1 MSASTVTR
9 SSGTATSGR
18 DSDTDSDS
26 ARRASGRATSG
37 VVVRR
42 RMLRAATGVIA
53 ALLIVIYLSPI
64 VWLILTSFKDRV
76 DIFSSAPTLF
86 FTPTLD
92 NYIATFVDKGFAD
105 NLVNSTA
112 VGLFSTLIAMLVGV
126 PAAYSLSRIAKGESF
141 MMALLAARLLPA
153 MVLAVPLFVLA
164 SVLGVRDTYFALIA
178 AHLTF
183 ALPFTVWMMRG
194 FFLAVPTSLDEAAKL
209 DGCGEWRT
217 FLSVI
222 LPIVKPGLAATAI
235 FCLINSWNEFL
246 FALVLTGRD
255 TETLP
260 VAIPSL
266 ITPIGTSWGEVSAVG
281 TVTILPILIVSFL
294 VQKHIVAGM
303 TGGAISAE

>member
-1 MSASTVTR
+1 MSTTTVTTTR
-9 SSGTATSGR
+9 AIVTNGRGTTPALGRPSGGR
-18 DSDTDSDS
+18 
-26 ARRASGRATSG
+26 G
-37 VVVRR
+37 VVKV
-42 RMLRAATGVIA
+42 AVAIVAIA
-53 ALLIVIYLSPI
+53 IILAYLSPI

-92 NYIATFVDKGFAD
+92 NYVEAFVEKGFAD
-105 NLVNSTA
+105 NLVNSA
-112 VGLFSTLIAMLVGV
+112 VVGFVSTLVAMLVGV
-126 PAAYSLSRIAKGESF
+126 PAAYSLSRISKGEGF

-164 SVLGVRDTYFALIA
+164 SNLGLRDTYVGLIA

-194 FFLAVPTSLDEAAKL
+194 FFLAVPTTLDEAARL
-209 DGCGEWRT
+209 DGCGEWGT
-217 FLSVI
+217 FLRVI

-246 FALVLTGRD
+246 FALVLTGRH
-255 TETLP
+255 TQTLP

-266 ITPIGTSWGEVSAVG
+266 ITPIGTSWGQVAAVG
-281 TVTILPILIVSFL
+281 TVTILPVMIVAFI

>member
-1 MSASTVTR
+1 MSTTTVTTTR
-9 SSGTATSGR
+9 AIVTNGR
-18 DSDTDSDS
+18 GSTLPLR
-26 ARRASGRATSG
+26 ARPAGRG
-37 VVVRR
+37 VVRVIVAV
-42 RMLRAATGVIA
+42 AAVAI
-53 ALLIVIYLSPI
+53 IVAYLSPI
-64 VWLILTSFKDRV
+64 VWLVLTSFKDRI

-92 NYIATFVDKGFAD
+92 NYVEAFVDKGFAD
-105 NLVNSTA
+105 NLVNSA
-112 VGLFSTLIAMLVGV
+112 VVGVVSTLVAMVVGV
-126 PAAYSLSRIAKGESF
+126 PAAYSLSRISKGEGF

-164 SVLGVRDTYFALIA
+164 SNLGLRDTYVGLIA

-194 FFLAVPTSLDEAAKL
+194 FFLSVPTTLDEAARL
-209 DGCGEWRT
+209 DGCGEWGT
-217 FLSVI
+217 FLRVI

-246 FALVLTGRD
+246 FALVLTGRH
-255 TETLP
+255 TQTLP

-266 ITPIGTSWGEVSAVG
+266 ITPIGTSWGQVAAVG
-281 TVTILPILIVSFL
+281 TVTILPVMIVAFI

>member
-1 MSASTVTR
+1 M
-9 SSGTATSGR
+9 
-18 DSDTDSDS
+18 SDS
-26 ARRASGRATSG
+26 TTVQTARTETSTRPSGASGASRRLGAG
-37 VVVRR
+37 RILAGALAVV
-42 RMLRAATGVIA
+42 AIA
-53 ALLIVIYLSPI
+53 VYLSPI
-64 VWLILTSFKDRV
+64 PWLIVTSFKQRV
-76 DIFSSAPTLF
+76 DIFSSSIVF
-86 FTPTLD
+86 SPTLD
-92 NYIATFVDKGFAD
+92 NYRSAFIDKGFTD
-105 NLVNSTA
+105 NLVNSA
-112 VGLFSTLIAMLVGV
+112 VVGLASTLIAMLAGV
-126 PAAYSLSRIAKGESF
+126 PAAYSLSRSGRGEGY

-164 SVLGVRDTYFALIA
+164 STVGLRDTYVALVL

-183 ALPFTVWMMRG
+183 GLPFTVWMMRG
-194 FFLAVPTSLDEAAKL
+194 FFLSVPVSLDEAARL

-217 FLSVI
+217 FMSVI
-222 LPIVKPGLAATAI
+222 LPLVRPGLAATAI

-266 ITPIGTSWGEVSAVG
+266 ITPIGTSWGQISAVG
-281 TVTILPILIVSFL
+281 TVTIMPVLIVAFV

>member
-1 MSASTVTR
+1 MTTTDARVETR
-9 SSGTATSGR
+9 PQRTER
-18 DSDTDSDS
+18 P
-26 ARRASGRATSG
+26 RRTPRR
-37 VVVRR
+37 VVVTAFSV
-42 RMLRAATGVIA
+42 LIPA
-53 ALLIVIYLSPI
+53 ALMLAYLSPI
-64 VWLILTSFKDRV
+64 VWLVLTSFKNRV

-86 FTPTLD
+86 FTPTLA
-92 NYIATFVDKGFAD
+92 NYVEAFVTKGFTE
-105 NLVNSTA
+105 NLVNSA
-112 VGLFSTLIAMLVGV
+112 VVGIASTLIALVVGL
-126 PAAYSLSRIAKGESF
+126 PAAYSLSRASKGEGF

-164 SVLGVRDTYFALIA
+164 SNLGLRDTYAGLIA

-194 FFLAVPTSLDEAAKL
+194 FFLAVPVALDEAAQL
-209 DGCGEWRT
+209 DGCGEWGT
-217 FLSVI
+217 FLRVI

-246 FALVLTGRD
+246 FALVLTGRE
-255 TETLP
+255 TQTLP

-266 ITPIGTSWGEVSAVG
+266 ITPIGTSWGQVAAVG
-281 TVTILPILIVSFL
+281 TVTVMPVMIVAFI

>member
-1 MSASTVTR
+1 MTSTAATESTRAIITGRRGATQPAPSA
-9 SSGTATSGR
+9 G
-18 DSDTDSDS
+18 
-26 ARRASGRATSG
+26 
-37 VVVRR
+37 VRR
-42 RMLRAATGVIA
+42 RVLR
-53 ALLIVIYLSPI
+53 IVIGIVAAAIIVVYLSPI
-64 VWLILTSFKDRV
+64 VWLVLTSFKDRV
-76 DIFSSAPTLF
+76 DIFSTSPSLL

-92 NYIATFVDKGFAD
+92 NYIEAFVDKGFTD
-105 NLVNSTA
+105 NLINSA
-112 VGLFSTLIAMLVGV
+112 VVGVVSTLIALVVGV
-126 PAAYSLSRIAKGESF
+126 PAAYSLSRANRGESF

-164 SVLGVRDTYFALIA
+164 SSLGLRDTYFALVA

-194 FFLAVPTSLDEAAKL
+194 FFLAVPTSLDEAARL

-217 FLSVI
+217 FGSVI

-246 FALVLTGRD
+246 FALVLTGRH

-266 ITPIGTSWGEVSAVG
+266 ITPIGTSWGQVAAVG
-281 TVTILPILIVSFL
+281 TVTILPVLIIAFI

>member
-1 MSASTVTR
+1 MSTTTVTTTR
-9 SSGTATSGR
+9 AIVTNGRGATVPLGR
-18 DSDTDSDS
+18 P
-26 ARRASGRATSG
+26 RRRG
-37 VVVRR
+37 VVRWIV
-42 RMLRAATGVIA
+42 AIVAIA
-53 ALLIVIYLSPI
+53 IIVVYLSPI

-76 DIFSSAPTLF
+76 DIFSSAPSLL

-92 NYIATFVDKGFAD
+92 NYIEAFVKKGSGD
-105 NLVNSTA
+105 NLVNSA
-112 VGLFSTLIAMLVGV
+112 VVGVVSTLVAMVVGV
-126 PAAYSLSRIAKGESF
+126 PAAYSLSRISKGEGF

-164 SVLGVRDTYFALIA
+164 SNLGLRDTYVGLIA

-194 FFLAVPTSLDEAAKL
+194 FFLSVPTQLDEAARL
-209 DGCGEWRT
+209 DGCGEWGT
-217 FLSVI
+217 FLRVI

-246 FALVLTGRD
+246 FALVLTGRH
-255 TETLP
+255 TQTLP

-266 ITPIGTSWGEVSAVG
+266 ITPIGTSWGQVAAVG
-281 TVTILPILIVSFL
+281 TVTILPVMIVAFI

>member
-1 MSASTVTR
+1 MSTSTATDTRAIVTGRRGAVAAPRPTR
-9 SSGTATSGR
+9 S
-18 DSDTDSDS
+18 
-26 ARRASGRATSG
+26 
-37 VVVRR
+37 VRR
-42 RMLRAATGVIA
+42 RAFGIVTGILAAGIILA
-53 ALLIVIYLSPI
+53 YLSPI
-64 VWLILTSFKDRV
+64 IWLFLTSFKDRV
-76 DIFSSAPTLF
+76 DIFSTTPTLF

-92 NYIATFVDKGFAD
+92 NYIEAFVEKGFTD
-105 NLVNSTA
+105 NLVNSA
-112 VGLFSTLIAMLVGV
+112 VVGLISTVIALVVGV
-126 PAAYSLSRIAKGESF
+126 PAAYSLSRIAKGETF

-164 SVLGVRDTYFALIA
+164 STLGLRDTYFALIA

-194 FFLAVPTSLDEAAKL
+194 FFISVPVSLDEAARL
-209 DGCGEWRT
+209 DGCGEWAT
-217 FLSVI
+217 FFRVI

-246 FALVLTGRD
+246 FALVLTGRH

-266 ITPIGTSWGEVSAVG
+266 ITPIGTSWGQVAAVG
-281 TVTILPILIVSFL
+281 TVTILPVLIVAFI
-294 VQKHIVAGM
+294 VQKHIVTGM

>member
-1 MSASTVTR
+1 MSIA
-9 SSGTATSGR
+9 TAP
-18 DSDTDSDS
+18 
-26 ARRASGRATSG
+26 RALS
-37 VVVRR
+37 RR
-42 RMLRAATGVIA
+42 RVLGIVTGSIA
-53 ALLIVIYLSPI
+53 AALMVVYLSPI
-64 VWLILTSFKDRV
+64 AWLILTSFKSRV
-76 DIFSSAPTLF
+76 DIFSSAPTLL

-92 NYIATFVDKGFAD
+92 NYVQAFVEKGFAD
-105 NLVNSTA
+105 NLVNSAA
-112 VGLFSTLIAMLVGV
+112 VGLISTVIAMTVGV
-126 PAAYSLSRIAKGESF
+126 PAAYSLSRISSGESF

-164 SVLGVRDTYFALIA
+164 SSLGVRDTYFALVA

-194 FFLAVPTSLDEAAKL
+194 FFLAVPTSLDEAARL

-217 FLSVI
+217 FFAVI
-222 LPIVKPGLAATAI
+222 LPIVKPGLAATSI

-246 FALVLTGRD
+246 FALVLTGRN

-266 ITPIGTSWGEVSAVG
+266 ITPIGTSWGQVAAVG
-281 TVTILPILIVSFL
+281 TVTILPVLIIAFI

>member
-1 MSASTVTR
+1 MSTSTATDTRAIVTGRRGVAPQRPTR
-9 SSGTATSGR
+9 S
-18 DSDTDSDS
+18 
-26 ARRASGRATSG
+26 
-37 VVVRR
+37 VRR
-42 RMLRAATGVIA
+42 RVFGIVTGILAAGIILA
-53 ALLIVIYLSPI
+53 YLSPI
-64 VWLILTSFKDRV
+64 IWLFLTSFKDRV
-76 DIFSSAPTLF
+76 DIFSTTPTLF

-92 NYIATFVDKGFAD
+92 NYIEAFVEKGFTD
-105 NLVNSTA
+105 NLVNSA
-112 VGLFSTLIAMLVGV
+112 VVGLISTVIALVVGV
-126 PAAYSLSRIAKGESF
+126 PAAYSLSRIAKGETF

-164 SVLGVRDTYFALIA
+164 STLGLRDTYFALIA

-194 FFLAVPTSLDEAAKL
+194 FFISVPVSLDEAARL
-209 DGCGEWRT
+209 DGCGEWAT
-217 FLSVI
+217 FFRVI

-246 FALVLTGRD
+246 FALVLTGRH

-266 ITPIGTSWGEVSAVG
+266 ITPIGTSWGQVAAVG
-281 TVTILPILIVSFL
+281 TVTILPVLIVAFI
-294 VQKHIVAGM
+294 VQKHIVTGM